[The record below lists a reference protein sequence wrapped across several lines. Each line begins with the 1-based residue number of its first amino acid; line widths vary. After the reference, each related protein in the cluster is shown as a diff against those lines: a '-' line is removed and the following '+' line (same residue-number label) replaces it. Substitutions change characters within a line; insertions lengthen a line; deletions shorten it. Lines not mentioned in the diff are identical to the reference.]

1 MSSEENIELVKRWFR
16 EVWNEGRNQTVHDL
30 LAPKAVA
37 KGQTISAADIHGP
50 EEFVNFVKGI
60 RSAFP
65 DINVTIED
73 VFGAGDKVVA
83 RWSATMTHSGDGLG
97 LAATGKKVRLNGIT
111 IARIKNGQ
119 IVEGWDN
126 WDQLPMLRQ
135 IGAYEPP
142 GSVPLEKSA

>member
-1 MSSEENIELVKRWFR
+1 MSSEENVELVKRWFR

-30 LAPKAVA
+30 LAPNAVA